1 MKLILARAF
10 AGIYFSAPILWMV
23 LCVRYRELFELLP
36 SIPMLLMLFSF
47 VYILIPLIFPRLCG
61 SMLARVV
68 RCVPG
73 EEIVTKSY
81 NIRIMC
87 LLMLSVA
94 MATVS
99 IFDMVYVGYV
109 DNVDYL
115 GLGLVAFLGLLPWLW
130 GGWALLSSPEL
141 GVTYFHVRKDSFSVK
156 SFNDYV
162 LVPGTAGLSEN
173 DNLLFSKGFKI
184 RGVWRVK
191 KFSLL
196 FFKDYNSK
204 DRVIT
209 QYINSNIYG
218 SEGPEVIVDLIRSGN
233 LLSHE

>member
-1 MKLILARAF
+1 MKRLLKIAF
-10 AGIYFSAPILWMV
+10 MLSYFLTPILWMV
-23 LCVRYRELFELLP
+23 LCVRYRELFELLS

-81 NIRIMC
+81 NIRVMC
-87 LLMLSVA
+87 LLMLFVA

-99 IFDMVYVGYV
+99 IFDMAYVGYI

-156 SFNDYV
+156 SFNNYS
-162 LVPGTAGLSEN
+162 LVPGTARLSEN
-173 DNLLFSKGFKI
+173 DNLLLSKGFKI

-191 KFSLL
+191 KFRLP
-196 FFKDYNSK
+196 FFKDRNSK
-204 DRVIT
+204 DRIIT

-233 LLSHE
+233 LLSRE

>member
-1 MKLILARAF
+1 MLS
-10 AGIYFSAPILWMV
+10 YFSAPILWMV
-23 LCVRYRELFELLP
+23 LFARYRDLFELLS

-47 VYILIPLIFPRLCG
+47 VYILVPLIFPRLCG

-99 IFDMVYVGYV
+99 IFDMIYVGYA
-109 DNVDYL
+109 DDADYL
-115 GLGLVAFLGLLPWLW
+115 GLGLVAFLGLPPWLW

-141 GVTYFHVRKDSFSVK
+141 GVTYFHVRKDSFFVK
-156 SFNDYV
+156 SFNDYA
-162 LVPGTAGLSEN
+162 LIPGTARLSEN
-173 DNLLFSKGFKI
+173 DNLLLSGGFKI
-184 RGVWRVK
+184 RGVWRVE
-191 KFSLL
+191 KFRLL
-196 FFKDYNSK
+196 FFKDRNFK
-204 DRVIT
+204 DRSIT
-209 QYINSNIYG
+209 QYINANIYG
-218 SEGPEVIVDLIRSGN
+218 SKGHEVIVDLIRSGN
-233 LLSHE
+233 LLSRK